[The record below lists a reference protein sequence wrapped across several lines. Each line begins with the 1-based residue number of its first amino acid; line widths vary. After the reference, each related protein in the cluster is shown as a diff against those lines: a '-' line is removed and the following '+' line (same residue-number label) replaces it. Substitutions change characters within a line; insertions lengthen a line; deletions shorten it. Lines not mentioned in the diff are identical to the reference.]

1 MNSKALVEY
10 FILGLPYIMA
20 TAFVFGCF
28 FRFFM
33 WYTVKRHEWFAK
45 QFELRVSRYIEH
57 EKPGSKPEGV
67 SFYVVAKRLLERTY
81 YESFAV
87 RDRLKRRRGDGIMGL
102 SDRIFLVKQGAA
114 WMVKDLLNQFKF
126 IKWTE
131 DTPKLQ
137 QITRATLSQNPC
149 FNRVFGLFPIAGLN
163 DLVGILPGLFVIAG
177 ILGTF
182 VGIAGGLQELGGMN
196 LQDLDNTKNIMDRFL
211 QEIAFAMKTS
221 IAGIVFSL
229 ATHIFN
235 VIFNPER
242 TYVSMVD
249 RLETSLDLVWYRC
262 DNNKYPS
269 GDKKFDEHRDPVEAL
284 AEDSVN
290 MEAKRI
296 PKNRLPANEQVG
308 AKAS

>member
-1 MNSKALVEY
+1 MNTKALAEY
-10 FILGLPYIMA
+10 FILGLPYLMA
-20 TAFVFGCF
+20 SAFVVGCF

-45 QFELRVSRYIEH
+45 QFELRVSRYIASEN
-57 EKPGSKPEGV
+57 PSAKPEGV

-137 QITRATLSQNPC
+137 QITRATLSANPC

-163 DLVGILPGLFVIAG
+163 DLIGILPGLFVIAG

-221 IAGIVFSL
+221 IFGIVFSL

-235 VIFNPER
+235 VVFNPER
-242 TYVSMVD
+242 LYVSMVD

-262 DNNKYPS
+262 DNNKYPA
-269 GDKKFDEHRDPVEAL
+269 GEKKFDEHRDPVEAL

-290 MEAKRI
+290 MEAKRV
-296 PKNRLPANEQVG
+296 PKNRLPAHEQVG

>member
-1 MNSKALVEY
+1 MNTKALIEY
-10 FILGLPYIMA
+10 FILGLPYAMA
-20 TAFVFGCF
+20 VIFMVGVF

-57 EKPGSKPEGV
+57 EKPGKPEGV
-67 SFYVVAKRLLERTY
+67 SFYVVSKRLLEKAY
-81 YESFAV
+81 YETFAV
-87 RDRLKRRRGDGIMGL
+87 RDRLKRRRGDGVMGV

-114 WMVKDLLNQFKF
+114 WMVKDLLNQLKF
-126 IKWTE
+126 LKWTE
-131 DTPKLQ
+131 ETPKLQ
-137 QITRATLSQNPC
+137 QITRATMSQNPC
-149 FNRVFGLFPIAGLN
+149 FNKVFGVFPISALN
-163 DLVGILPGLFVIAG
+163 DLVSILPGLFVIAG

-196 LQDLDNTKNIMDRFL
+196 LQDLDNTKNVMDRFL

-229 ATHIFN
+229 GAHIFN

-242 TYVSMVD
+242 VYVSMVD
-249 RLETSLDLVWYRC
+249 RFETSLDLVWYRC
-262 DNNKYPS
+262 DNNNYPS
-269 GDKKFDEHRDPVEAL
+269 DDKKFDEHRDPVEAL

-290 MEAKRI
+290 MEVKRV
-296 PKNRLPANEQVG
+296 PKSRLTNTEQVG
-308 AKAS
+308 SKAS